1 VFELTVFELTVFE
14 LTVFE
19 LTVFELTVFELTVFE
34 LVYGSYFRSIWSSHS
49 KSWLAHSAVSIQL

>member
-1 VFELTVFELTVFE
+1 VFELTVFE